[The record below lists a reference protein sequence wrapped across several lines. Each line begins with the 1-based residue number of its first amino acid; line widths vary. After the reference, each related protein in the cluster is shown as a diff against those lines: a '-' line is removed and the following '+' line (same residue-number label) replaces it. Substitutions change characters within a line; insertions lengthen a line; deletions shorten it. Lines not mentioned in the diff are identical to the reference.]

1 MQLPGCKL
9 QLNIANNVPT
19 EIGVSEDGNNKTH
32 CYYSNKR
39 KIVSNCMQYNNA
51 RAVHLVLDTVNNS
64 IFSNE
69 YLSCFLLNANL
80 IESQGAAMVAKQLL
94 FL

>member
-1 MQLPGCKL
+1 
-9 QLNIANNVPT
+9 
-19 EIGVSEDGNNKTH
+19 
-32 CYYSNKR
+32 
-39 KIVSNCMQYNNA
+39 MQYNNA

-80 IESQGAAMVAKQLL
+80 TESQGVAMVAKQLL